1 MCLSMLRMG
10 SVAVGANKANDPLP
24 HYNGNFWWIKSDF
37 SMPAKELARLVLMLI
52 SNGHLTVMGVIIDRE
67 D

>member
-1 MCLSMLRMG
+1 
-10 SVAVGANKANDPLP
+10 
-24 HYNGNFWWIKSDF
+24 
-37 SMPAKELARLVLMLI
+37 MPAKELARLVLMLI